1 MKFPIRTNKD
11 FNRSYFNRTNLFTF
25 FTLLLSLFSFGYYFR
40 SFTFNVSV
48 LDWDEITYFIMGK
61 GILLG
66 QIPYVDLWDI
76 KPIGIYL
83 IHAISLFVLPYDP
96 VTLRWTSFLHLIAL
110 TMVIVSF
117 HKEKNWFW
125 KLLSGLLVLYFLSGF
140 VGGFAIFLR
149 SESLFYIGIP
159 YVYLILNNRSNIM
172 GFIKKHFFILFGFG
186 FSFILFGLYNYI
198 EFQEFFGIRSRV
210 SYNDFF
216 RIDFSHRLRLIWQ
229 YFFGDE
235 NRVGFVFYCFPIII
249 LLLLSL
255 FKFEWNRIQRFLF
268 YSSLISFVLIVLFS
282 PYSSGGL
289 YLGMRF
295 TEFSYILFCIFLI
308 SFLGTSQKNSWS
320 YLLIG
325 LLFLQ
330 LLLGVFH
337 VRRNFKTID
346 YVKKYH
352 EIFQGKLEEHANAP
366 VIHLSTFDLLLVS
379 DSFLKKPHYITHNLK
394 EFHALE
400 SKLFQSGVKQIQIF
414 YYDFKPPQDLN
425 SSNEFYQEWIDTKFE
440 IQSNYYQIKSD
451 ETIAGFKL
459 LLWTAK

>member
-1 MKFPIRTNKD
+1 MAQ
-11 FNRSYFNRTNLFTF
+11 LF
-25 FTLLLSLFSFGYYFR
+25 L
-40 SFTFNVSV
+40 VS
-48 LDWDEITYFIMGK
+48 
-61 GILLG
+61 
-66 QIPYVDLWDI
+66 
-76 KPIGIYL
+76 IYL
-83 IHAISLFVLPYDP
+83 SIFFV
-96 VTLRWTSFLHLIAL
+96 
-110 TMVIVSF
+110 
-117 HKEKNWFW
+117 EKVN
-125 KLLSGLLVLYFLSGF
+125 KTYKILYFLSGF
-140 VGGFAIFLR
+140 VGGIAVFLR

-159 YVYLILNNRSNIM
+159 YVYLILNNRSNIF

-216 RIDFSHRLRLIWQ
+216 RIDFSHRLHLIWQ

-249 LLLLSL
+249 LLILSL